1 MNKDETE
8 MQSLDSMLVEEG
20 FDFDTGVVIVQKVDD
35 TGQTLPAQA
44 VERASFVMQHLF
56 YTGYGGNNCPRFW
69 AKDKDY
75 IYFCGTYDGSS
86 WIDKVAINPAKY
98 FSGEEIIPVVG
109 GG

>member
-8 MQSLDSMLVEEG
+8 MQSLDAMLVEEG
-20 FDFDTGVVIVQKVDD
+20 FDFDTGVVIVQELERE
-35 TGQTLPAQA
+35 GRA
-44 VERASFVMQHLF
+44 VERASYVMQHLF

-86 WIDKVAINPAKY
+86 WVEKIAIDPAKY
-98 FSGEEIIPVVG
+98 LRGEETIPIVG